1 MKYDK
6 KIFAGRVT
14 TPGAG
19 RVTVAELVGFYNP
32 APRYH
37 TVQNQTKP
45 NFGILAITQLFFK
58 IGLPNFAWN
67 YI

>member
-1 MKYDK
+1 MTK

-32 APRYH
+32 AARHVFRDIFDMSYE
-37 TVQNQTKP
+37 
-45 NFGILAITQLFFK
+45 
-58 IGLPNFAWN
+58 
-67 YI
+67 